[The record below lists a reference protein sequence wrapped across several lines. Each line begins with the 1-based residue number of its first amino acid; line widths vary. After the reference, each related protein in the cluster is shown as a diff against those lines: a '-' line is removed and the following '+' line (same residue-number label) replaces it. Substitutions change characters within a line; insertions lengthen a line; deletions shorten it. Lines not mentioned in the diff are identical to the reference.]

1 MERMRDRDTGS
12 TEKFNKQEPYL
23 DTEWYN
29 LFLKKYKLTVA
40 PKKSIMI
47 LCVHL
52 NRVAWQQT

>member
-1 MERMRDRDTGS
+1 MECMRDGDTGS
-12 TEKFNKQEPYL
+12 TGKYNKQEPYL

-29 LFLKKYKLTVA
+29 IFLKKLKVP

-52 NRVAWQQT
+52 NRVAWQQN